1 MSIDELTEKVLG
13 ACFEVSNGLGI
24 GFLESVYEKALLI
37 ALLNRGLKAESQSPI
52 KVFYQKQNV
61 GEFFADIVVEDEL
74 IIEIKA
80 VKALAPEHIAQ
91 VLNYLKA
98 TEKKRGL
105 LVNFGRSK
113 LEFRRFDN
121 RLVNLEGN
129 CHR

>member
-13 ACFEVSNGLGI
+13 ACFEVSNVLGI
-24 GFLESVYEKALLI
+24 GFLESVYEKSLLI

-91 VLNYLKA
+91 LLNYLKA

-121 RLVNLEGN
+121 RLVKVEGN
-129 CHR
+129 C

>member
-13 ACFEVSNGLGI
+13 ACFEVSNCLGI

-37 ALLNRGLKAESQSPI
+37 ALLNKGLKAVRQAPI

-98 TEKKRGL
+98 TGMKRGL

-121 RLVNLEGN
+121 RLV
-129 CHR
+129 